1 MDFLWQDYRK
11 MNQETKQKYKMKQL
25 LKILIGAAWIDGII
39 QPEERKYLRRLATE
53 FNLAQEPELKPLLSE
68 LKRVPT
74 AECYQWVENY
84 LGENP
89 TEADYQELLEKI
101 SALIYSDGDI
111 DIRESRLI
119 EKVQS
124 LDPTKQP
131 RKTLINTLLKQIQI
145 LYREAI
151 KEQSY

>member
-1 MDFLWQDYRK
+1 MDFLWQDYKK
-11 MNQETKQKYKMKQL
+11 MAKKTRTEHHKMKQL

-39 QPEERKYLRRLATE
+39 QPEERKYLHRIAAE
-53 FNLAQEPELKPLLSE
+53 YNLADDPELQPLLSE

-74 AECYQWVENY
+74 AECYQWVEEY

-89 TEADYQELLEKI
+89 TEEDYQELLEKI

-111 DIRESRLI
+111 DVRETRLI

-124 LDPTKQP
+124 LDPSQQP
-131 RKTLINTLLKQIQI
+131 RKTIVGNLLKKVQQ

-151 KEQSY
+151 KE

>member
-1 MDFLWQDYRK
+1 MGFLWQDYKK
-11 MNQETKQKYKMKQL
+11 MAKTKHHKMKQL

-39 QPEERKYLRRLATE
+39 QPEERKYLHKIATE
-53 FNLAQEPELKPLLSE
+53 YNLADDPELQPLLSE

-74 AECYQWVENY
+74 AECYQWVEEY
-84 LGENP
+84 LGKNP
-89 TEADYQELLEKI
+89 TEQDYQELLEKI

-111 DIRESRLI
+111 DVRETRLI

-124 LDPTKQP
+124 LDPTQQP
-131 RKTLINTLLKQIQI
+131 PKTIVGNLLKKVQK

-151 KEQSY
+151 KD

>member
-1 MDFLWQDYRK
+1 MGFLWQDYKK
-11 MNQETKQKYKMKQL
+11 MAKTKHHKMKQL

-39 QPEERKYLRRLATE
+39 QPEERKYLHKIAAE
-53 FNLAQEPELKPLLSE
+53 YNLADDPELQPLLSE

-74 AECYQWVENY
+74 AECYQWVEEY

-89 TEADYQELLEKI
+89 TEEDYQELLEKI

-111 DIRESRLI
+111 DVRETRLI

-124 LDPTKQP
+124 LDPSQQP
-131 RKTLINTLLKQIQI
+131 RKTIVNTLLKKVQQ

-151 KEQSY
+151 KE